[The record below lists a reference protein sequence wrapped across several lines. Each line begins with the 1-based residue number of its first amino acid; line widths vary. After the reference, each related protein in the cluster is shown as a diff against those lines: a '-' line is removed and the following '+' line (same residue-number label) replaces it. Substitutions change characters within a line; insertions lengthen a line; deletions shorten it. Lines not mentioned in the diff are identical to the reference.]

1 MGFNADTVT
10 HHKDAGKHSGTAAEM
25 AAKHMG
31 LGAFSK
37 KIGEFVNKLVGKKQ
51 KEMVDQKAAANG
63 QPAAADAS
71 VAPVAPAA
79 APAQAAH

>member
-1 MGFNADTVT
+1 MAFNAETVT

-51 KEMVDQKAAANG
+51 KAMIDERNAA
-63 QPAAADAS
+63 QMQT
-71 VAPVAPAA
+71 APAA
-79 APAQAAH
+79 PTAQPVTH